1 MGTSAM
7 FLGTGYGI
15 NKDQIEGL
23 TVGLGIKG
31 VGNWDGTAKQVYLG
45 ILIKPVRPV
54 DLFKH

>member
-1 MGTSAM
+1 M

-31 VGNWDGTAKQVYLG
+31 VGNWDGRAKQAYLG
-45 ILIKPVRPV
+45 ILIKPARPV